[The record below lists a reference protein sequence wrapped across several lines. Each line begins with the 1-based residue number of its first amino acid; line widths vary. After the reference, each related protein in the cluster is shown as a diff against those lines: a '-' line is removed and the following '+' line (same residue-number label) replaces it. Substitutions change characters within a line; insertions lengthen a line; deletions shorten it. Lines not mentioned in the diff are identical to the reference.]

1 MIIDKDGYQ
10 LTRKYLKAYRK
21 AMALVPV
28 QGLIEVLFSIF
39 AVVFLCFLLEITSL
53 SILSFM
59 AGRIIGIK
67 HDFLRNNNNPSLK
80 MKPKPILKV
89 ILYSCNLKM
98 RNEIQ

>member
-28 QGLIEVLFSIF
+28 QGLIEVLVFFSIF
-39 AVVFLCFLLEITSL
+39 AVVFLWCTLKITSL
-53 SILSFM
+53 SIIIFM

-67 HDFLRNNNNPSLK
+67 HDFLRNNMYRL
-80 MKPKPILKV
+80 
-89 ILYSCNLKM
+89 
-98 RNEIQ
+98 